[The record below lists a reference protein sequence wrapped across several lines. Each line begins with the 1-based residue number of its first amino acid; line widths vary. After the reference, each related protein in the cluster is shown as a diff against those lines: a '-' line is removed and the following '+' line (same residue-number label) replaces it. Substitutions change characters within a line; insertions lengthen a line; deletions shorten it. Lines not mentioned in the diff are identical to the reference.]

1 MSVLVLATKPLFFFP
16 LVFTKA
22 RHFYQLSFFFVPGTI
37 ETSPQVIIT
46 TMMMT
51 PQGKFCSF
59 HEWARFLFLFIT
71 KVIPHLLYTLLV
83 AVLRDISPGI
93 RCFTLAEA
101 LLMDMEASVGWIL
114 EQQQKI
120 IIQNQNIIFSCIAN
134 MDQKF
139 NTVSDHK
146 RKYTSP

>member
-1 MSVLVLATKPLFFFP
+1 
-16 LVFTKA
+16 
-22 RHFYQLSFFFVPGTI
+22 
-37 ETSPQVIIT
+37 
-46 TMMMT
+46 MMT
-51 PQGKFCSF
+51 PQGKFCPF
-59 HEWARFLFLFIT
+59 HEWAQFLFLFIT
-71 KVIPHLLYTLLV
+71 KVIPQLLYTLLV

-101 LLMDMEASVGWIL
+101 LLTEMEASVGWIL
-114 EQQQKI
+114 EQEQKI